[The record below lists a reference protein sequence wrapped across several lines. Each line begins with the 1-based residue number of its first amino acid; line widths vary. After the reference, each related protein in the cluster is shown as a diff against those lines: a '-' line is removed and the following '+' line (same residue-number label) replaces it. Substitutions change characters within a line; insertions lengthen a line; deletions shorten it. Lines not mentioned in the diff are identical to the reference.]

1 MRIVKSTKLRKA
13 GGRQEMRYRIIS
25 VGLDRPSEP
34 RSRLLITAESELRDA
49 HESLPG
55 MGIGIAWTEA
65 RCLADVSLCLFGATD
80 ENLTKSDKGM
90 SSGEISI
97 QRQRM
102 FTFGDALR
110 RAFSIDA
117 DMT

>member
-1 MRIVKSTKLRKA
+1 
-13 GGRQEMRYRIIS
+13 
-25 VGLDRPSEP
+25 
-34 RSRLLITAESELRDA
+34 
-49 HESLPG
+49 
-55 MGIGIAWTEA
+55 MGAGIARTEA
-65 RCLADVSLCLFGATD
+65 RCLADMSLCLFGATD

-110 RAFSIDA
+110 SALGIDA
-117 DMT
+117 DMS

>member
-1 MRIVKSTKLRKA
+1 
-13 GGRQEMRYRIIS
+13 
-25 VGLDRPSEP
+25 
-34 RSRLLITAESELRDA
+34 
-49 HESLPG
+49 
-55 MGIGIAWTEA
+55 MGAGIARTEA
-65 RCLADVSLCLFGATD
+65 RCLADMSLCLFGATD

-110 RAFSIDA
+110 SALGIDA
-117 DMT
+117 DMSQRHMAGRMVRDQGQGFGQLRFGRSEGRHGISHKGAANHSQIRRVSLVKASP